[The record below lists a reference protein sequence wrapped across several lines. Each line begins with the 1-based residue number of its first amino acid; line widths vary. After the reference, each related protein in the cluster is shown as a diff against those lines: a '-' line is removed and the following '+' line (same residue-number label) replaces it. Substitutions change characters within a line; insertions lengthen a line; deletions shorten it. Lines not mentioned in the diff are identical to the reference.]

1 MHLPQKRIWLI
12 GASEGIG
19 RETAKR
25 LAACGALLCVSARNQ
40 ERLDSLLEELD
51 GTGHMSA
58 SCDVTDINSMRS
70 AYEEI
75 SASGNIDA
83 VIFNAGMYEPM
94 GWEDWNMDTN
104 MRTLDVNVHGA
115 FRMLDVLRDAI
126 NDKMLERIVLVG
138 SVAGYRGLPKSL
150 AYGASKAAVNYMAD
164 ALRLDLQKLNVKL
177 QLVTP
182 GFVETRL
189 TDKNDFDMPMRISAE
204 EAARAIV
211 EGIEKDHYEIHF
223 PRRFTYMMK
232 LLRMLPHGLYFSIAK
247 RL

>member
-1 MHLPQKRIWLI
+1 M
-12 GASEGIG
+12 
-19 RETAKR
+19 
-25 LAACGALLCVSARNQ
+25 
-40 ERLDSLLEELD
+40 
-51 GTGHMSA
+51 
-58 SCDVTDINSMRS
+58 
-70 AYEEI
+70 
-75 SASGNIDA
+75 
-83 VIFNAGMYEPM
+83 
-94 GWEDWNMDTN
+94 
-104 MRTLDVNVHGA
+104 
-115 FRMLDVLRDAI
+115 
-126 NDKMLERIVLVG
+126 LVG

-150 AYGASKAAVNYMAD
+150 AYGTSKAAVNYMAD

-204 EAARAIV
+204 DAARAIV

-232 LLRMLPHGLYFSIAK
+232 LLRMLPHWLYFAIAK

>member
-25 LAACGALLCVSARNQ
+25 LSACGALLCVSARNQ
-40 ERLDSLLEELD
+40 ERLDSLLEELE
-51 GTGHMSA
+51 GTGHMAA
-58 SCDVTDINSMRS
+58 SCDVTDTDSMRS

-75 SASGNIDA
+75 SAFGNIDA

-126 NDKMLERIVLVG
+126 NAKTLERIVLVG

-150 AYGASKAAVNYMAD
+150 AYGTSKAAVNYMAD

-204 EAARAIV
+204 DAARAIV

-232 LLRMLPHGLYFSIAK
+232 LLRMLPHWLYFAIAK